1 MGSSPAK
8 GAKYI
13 TIMTKIRVISS
24 SSSANGYIL
33 ECGEQSLI
41 LELGCKMLYYVLES
55 KDISGSIVGCC
66 VSHAHSDHLNKS
78 TAKEMMFRGIPVYVG
93 EKVYEELSED
103 ANLKGIKRL
112 PIGRRT
118 RIEGFTIQP
127 FPVPHNVPNYGF
139 LIVTPAKERIL
150 FVTDAMECKYKFK
163 DIDCIMVECNH
174 DYETLLWNIDKEETS
189 MSHPE
194 YHLSLDDCIDFCK
207 HNASVTTK
215 QIILIHTSHTN
226 LNETKAMQTIS
237 RSIPHT
243 LVSVAHSGDVFKIES
258 DNF

>member
-1 MGSSPAK
+1 MQ
-8 GAKYI
+8 
-13 TIMTKIRVISS
+13 
-24 SSSANGYIL
+24 N
-33 ECGEQSLI
+33 
-41 LELGCKMLYYVLES
+41 
-55 KDISGSIVGCC
+55 ISGSIVGCC

-118 RIEGFTIQP
+118 RIGGFTIQP

-174 DYETLLWNIDKEETS
+174 DDDTMLNNLDKHDVS
-189 MSHPE
+189 ISHPE
-194 YHLSLDDCIDFCK
+194 NHLGLNDCIDFCR
-207 HNASVTTK
+207 HNVSTTTK
-215 QIILIHTSHTN
+215 QIILLHMSHTN
-226 LNETKAMQTIS
+226 INENYAMKQVS
-237 RSIPHT
+237 LAVPHV
-243 LVSVAHSGDVFKIES
+243 LVSVAHSGDTFEIES
-258 DNF
+258 DDF

>member
-1 MGSSPAK
+1 MTSIIVCDSGSNK
-8 GAKYI
+8 
-13 TIMTKIRVISS
+13 
-24 SSSANGYIL
+24 NGYIL
-33 ECGEQSLI
+33 ECGGQSLI
-41 LELGCKMLYYVLES
+41 LELGCRMMDYTWEI
-55 KDISGSIVGCC
+55 KDAFNTIKGCI
-66 VSHAHSDHLNKS
+66 VSHWHSDHLNKS

-103 ANLKGIKRL
+103 ANLKGIKCL
-112 PIGRRT
+112 PVGRRT

-174 DYETLLWNIDKEETS
+174 DDGTLLDNLDKHDVG

-194 YHLSLDDCIDFCK
+194 NHLGLNDCIGFCK
-207 HNASVTTK
+207 HNVSSTTK
-215 QIILIHTSHTN
+215 QIILLHMSHTN
-226 LNETKAMQTIS
+226 INENYAMKQVS
-237 RSIPHT
+237 LAVPHV
-243 LVSVAHSGDVFKIES
+243 LVSVAHSGDTFEIES